1 MGKAGG
7 GLKGKRV
14 VVTRAAEQCAELCR
28 ELETRGCKVIVL
40 PLVRFGPPEDFTPLD
55 AALGELGKFGWIF
68 LTSANAVRALAERCE
83 TLGRSLAQDAGEA
96 RIAVVGPATEQAALK
111 AGLKVS
117 HVAASQHGVGMAE
130 ELSAELY
137 GVKVLLPR
145 SDRANPALP
154 EALRR
159 MGAEPSEV
167 IAYRTLAATG
177 DERKKIRVIENGAV
191 DAILL
196 FSPSAVHHL
205 QDLLGAE
212 RMGRQAGRV
221 VFAAIGPVTAAALRE
236 SGIAEPVVAG
246 DASVAG
252 IAEALAGFWE
262 AKSGA
267 GARQA

>member
-1 MGKAGG
+1 MAKAPGALEG
-7 GLKGKRV
+7 RRV
-14 VVTRAAEQCAELCR
+14 VVTRAAEQCAELCQ
-28 ELETRGCKVIVL
+28 ELEARGCKVIVL
-40 PLVRFGPPEDFTPLD
+40 PLVRFGPPDDFAPLD
-55 AALGELGKFGWIF
+55 AALGELEQFGWIF
-68 LTSANAVRALAERCE
+68 LTSANSIRAMDERCE
-83 TLGRSLAQDAGEA
+83 TLGRSLAQAAGAA

-130 ELSAELY
+130 ELSAEVA
-137 GVKVLLPR
+137 GATVLLPR

-159 MGAEPSEV
+159 LGAEVTEV
-167 IAYRTLAATG
+167 TAYRTLAATG

-205 QDLLGAE
+205 RDLLGAE
-212 RMGRQAGRV
+212 RMGRKAGRI

-236 SGIAEPVVAG
+236 CGIAEPVVAR

-252 IAEALAGFWE
+252 IVEALAGFWG